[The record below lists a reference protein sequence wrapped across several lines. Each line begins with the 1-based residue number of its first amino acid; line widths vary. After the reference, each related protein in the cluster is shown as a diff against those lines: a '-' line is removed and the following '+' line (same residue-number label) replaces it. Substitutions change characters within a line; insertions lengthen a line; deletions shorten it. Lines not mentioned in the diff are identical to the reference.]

1 MLCLRPAGFFTIEF
15 LLRKPPVVGSS
26 PTAGFIFIGRAQV
39 RKVAVIT
46 DSTCCLPTELVEKY
60 DISLVPIYIVYK
72 DKSYR
77 DGVDISPGEVYT
89 IMRRRKDLPTTSTP
103 SAGDFLDA
111 YREASQKAE
120 SILCITLTSLQ
131 SKVFEAATVAKEQA
145 KEVSPKTTIEVLD
158 SRAVA
163 GALGFIVLEAARA
176 ADRGAD
182 LTQVGNVARTMMGKV
197 CLLAMVD
204 TLYYLARTGRI
215 ARAAAWAGSLL
226 DMKPVVEHIPAI
238 GETMPVAR
246 PRTKAKAVQIMLK
259 LMAEKVG
266 NRTVHVIV
274 HHADEL
280 EDGEKLKAEIGA
292 RFKCAELYLTEFTPA
307 MGIHAGPGVLAISFY
322 AD

>member
-1 MLCLRPAGFFTIEF
+1 M
-15 LLRKPPVVGSS
+15 
-26 PTAGFIFIGRAQV
+26 

-145 KEVSPKTTIEVLD
+145 KEVSAKTTIEVLD

-226 DMKPVVEHIPAI
+226 DMKPVLEHIPAI